1 VEFDQSK
8 KKKKNN
14 SKNANKIIDTTEIN
28 KKFSEV
34 ESKVFPIDNVERPVT
49 PKKESDVVDLIES
62 ISIEKEDGKQSLAKT
77 EQTVKKSNLK
87 DSEKKL
93 KDKVIFLLKILNH
106 IIYKTYK
113 SLYSSKSSP
122 FLIL

>member
-113 SLYSSKSSP
+113 SLYTSKSSP

>member
-1 VEFDQSK
+1 MEFDQSK

-113 SLYSSKSSP
+113 SLYTSKSSP